1 MHTSVV
7 VKYLKATDYNVDLN
21 KDQLK
26 AIRGWLSI
34 KRMYKPYE
42 ERGDCNVPKGCL
54 WNENDHDLLV
64 KVEAEIMRRFPKC
77 PPWSPYGRFSDI
89 IEESKQFNL
98 KMTSKTLTK
107 EDFDLIAQVFSSAA
121 SLDIDT
127 RLVED
132 GDTTHDHFSSVW
144 DKVIDRGN

>member
-1 MHTSVV
+1 MTMITMDLNLKQL
-7 VKYLKATDYNVDLN
+7 KYL
-21 KDQLK
+21 
-26 AIRGWLSI
+26 RGVLSVA
-34 KRMYKPYE
+34 RMYKPYE
-42 ERGDCNVPKGCL
+42 ERGDANLCPKGSL
-54 WNENDHDLLV
+54 WSEDQEDLFIQ
-64 KVEAEIMRRFPKC
+64 VEAAIQRQSPNC
-77 PPWSPYGRFSDI
+77 PPWSPFGSFSSI
-89 IEESKQFNL
+89 IKESKKLNL
-98 KMTSKTLTK
+98 KMTQKQLTK

>member
-1 MHTSVV
+1 MMTMITMDLNLKQL
-7 VKYLKATDYNVDLN
+7 KYL
-21 KDQLK
+21 
-26 AIRGWLSI
+26 RGVLSVA
-34 KRMYKPYE
+34 RMYKPYE
-42 ERGDCNVPKGCL
+42 ERGDANLCPKGSL
-54 WNENDHDLLV
+54 WSEDQEDLFIQ
-64 KVEAEIMRRFPKC
+64 VEAAIQRQSPNC
-77 PPWSPYGRFSDI
+77 PPWSPFGSFSSI
-89 IEESKQFNL
+89 IKESKKLNL
-98 KMTSKTLTK
+98 KMTQKQLTK

>member
-7 VKYLKATDYNVDLN
+7 LKYLKEIGYDVDLN
-21 KDQLK
+21 LHQLK

-42 ERGDCNVPKGCL
+42 ERGDTNTPKGCL
-54 WNENDHDLLV
+54 WNENDHDLMV

-98 KMTSKTLTK
+98 KMTSQALTK
-107 EDFDLIAQVFSSAA
+107 EDFDLIAQVFSNAA
-121 SLDIDT
+121 ALDIDT
-127 RLVED
+127 RLVDD
-132 GDTTHDHFSSVW
+132 GDTTHDHFSAVW

>member
-1 MHTSVV
+1 M
-7 VKYLKATDYNVDLN
+7 DLN
-21 KDQLK
+21 LNQLK
-26 AIRGWLSI
+26 YIRGVLSL
-34 KRMYKPYE
+34 KRCYKPYE
-42 ERGDCNVPKGCL
+42 DRGDCNTPKGAL
-54 WNENDHDLLV
+54 WCDDMEDLFIQ
-64 KVEAEIMRRFPKC
+64 VEAEIQRRFPKC

-98 KMTSKTLTK
+98 KMTSNTLTK

-121 SLDIDT
+121 ALDIDT

-132 GDTTHDHFSSVW
+132 GDTTHDQFSAVW

>member
-1 MHTSVV
+1 MTMITMDLNLKQL
-7 VKYLKATDYNVDLN
+7 KYL
-21 KDQLK
+21 
-26 AIRGWLSI
+26 RGVLSVA
-34 KRMYKPYE
+34 RMYKPYE
-42 ERGDCNVPKGCL
+42 ERGDANLCPKGSL
-54 WNENDHDLLV
+54 WSEDQEDLFIQ
-64 KVEAEIMRRFPKC
+64 VEAAIQRQSPNC
-77 PPWSPYGRFSDI
+77 PPWSPFGSFSTI
-89 IEESKQFNL
+89 IKESKKLNL
-98 KMTSKTLTK
+98 KMTQKQLTK